1 MVFSIIVAG
10 GNHRKGAFSILLRM
24 RIEMIDGSK
33 RHVDEVISEIE
44 CDDENIEV
52 LWPLALKLRGGL
64 LNCNATFFGSMLL
77 CVGTCKNAWERRIFQ
92 FLSWWKSQFIAQKQ
106 HRS

>member
-52 LWPLALKLRGGL
+52 L
-64 LNCNATFFGSMLL
+64 
-77 CVGTCKNAWERRIFQ
+77 
-92 FLSWWKSQFIAQKQ
+92 
-106 HRS
+106 